1 MKWIAKSALI
11 FLLAALPSFASA
23 SELAILQNGYSIQH
37 ERREIVGTVTRLY
50 LGGDDSGYI
59 DIPTEEIDHF
69 EVGPPTPAAVKVPL
83 APGVFSKA
91 DLDQAINSASAK
103 HRIDSDLIASVIR
116 AESGFNPHAISP
128 KGAQGLMQLMPKTA
142 SQLGVEDAFDAGSN
156 VEAGTRYLR
165 ELLEQYNFDLIKA
178 LAAYNAGPLRVKQY
192 HGVPPY
198 AETRA
203 YVARIIRD
211 FNQKKLAQEK
221 ALAASKK
228 ASHNSARVQVAAAK
242 PNKSA
247 ASRSLAAQ

>member
-1 MKWIAKSALI
+1 
-11 FLLAALPSFASA
+11 
-23 SELAILQNGYSIQH
+23 
-37 ERREIVGTVTRLY
+37 
-50 LGGDDSGYI
+50 
-59 DIPTEEIDHF
+59 
-69 EVGPPTPAAVKVPL
+69 
-83 APGVFSKA
+83 
-91 DLDQAINSASAK
+91 
-103 HRIDSDLIASVIR
+103 
-116 AESGFNPHAISP
+116 
-128 KGAQGLMQLMPKTA
+128 
-142 SQLGVEDAFDAGSN
+142 
-156 VEAGTRYLR
+156 
-165 ELLEQYNFDLIKA
+165 
-178 LAAYNAGPLRVKQY
+178 VKQY